1 MDGNIRQHIE
11 TVTNR
16 LVLESLELLPPTAQF
31 CLAINLTVTSILQEI
46 HMIAT
51 GVLYNKHVMHN
62 SIVMHNMFVV
72 YN

>member
-46 HMIAT
+46 HMIAN
-51 GVLYNKHVMHN
+51 GRV
-62 SIVMHNMFVV
+62 I
-72 YN
+72 